1 LSSSTPSS
9 ISAYTPRRASSR
21 AISSN
26 GGDVA
31 RQLRLAPAVRAQ
43 LQAQQHVHDRQGD
56 QRDRH
61 DQQQAPQDLDDR
73 LRLDGVDRD
82 LVRIQRGPG
91 DCASVTMMA
100 KESSA
105 RRSTP
110 WQARGDRGGKGALI
124 GASPAS

>member
-1 LSSSTPSS
+1 VYSVIRFSS
-9 ISAYTPRRASSR
+9 PRRSPALAATLRASCASR
-21 AISSN
+21 
-26 GGDVA
+26 
-31 RQLRLAPAVRAQ
+31 RVRAQ